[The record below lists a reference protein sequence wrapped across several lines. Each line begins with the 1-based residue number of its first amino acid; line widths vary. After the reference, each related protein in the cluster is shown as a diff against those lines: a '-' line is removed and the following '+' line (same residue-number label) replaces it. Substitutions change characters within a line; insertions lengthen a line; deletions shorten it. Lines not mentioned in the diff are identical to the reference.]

1 MFVVCSDGDS
11 GREVKSNKSSGSV
24 SFHGS
29 GVSGKA
35 VEATCSSS
43 DEKVALLPGSGVSSD
58 TSQEDDDSSE
68 YSDGPVEPKKEDDDD
83 SKVPSINLLEFH
95 RKHFSDNS
103 VVSSTDKN
111 R

>member
-1 MFVVCSDGDS
+1 M
-11 GREVKSNKSSGSV
+11 

-35 VEATCSSS
+35 VEATCSSG
-43 DEKVALLPGSGVSSD
+43 DEKMALLPGSGVSSD
-58 TSQEDDDSSE
+58 SSQDDDDGSSE

-95 RKHFSDNS
+95 RKHMSDNS
-103 VVSSTDKN
+103 VVSSTDRNK
-111 R
+111 